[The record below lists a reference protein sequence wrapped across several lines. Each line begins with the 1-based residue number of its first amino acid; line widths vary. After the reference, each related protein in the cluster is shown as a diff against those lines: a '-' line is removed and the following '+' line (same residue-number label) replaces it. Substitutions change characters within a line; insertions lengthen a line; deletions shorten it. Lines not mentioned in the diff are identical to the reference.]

1 MIVKAYDTRNHYV
14 FIVKTNEMPA
24 QEIDIDIKDREY
36 IETTKQDFFKA
47 EDDLRDDI
55 VNRVKRTDAGSES
68 QQAAARNMATCNNPI
83 ELKRK

>member
-14 FIVKTNEMPA
+14 FTVKTIEMPA

-68 QQAAARNMATCNNPI
+68 QQAAARNMAARNNPI